1 MSEILERRKDNYE
14 KQEIHRR
21 SMIAAV
27 KRLHKAGQK
36 AKEIADYLGIPESKV
51 KKILFDR

>member
-1 MSEILERRKDNYE
+1 MADIIERRKTETDN
-14 KQEIHRR
+14 QIHRR

-36 AKEIADYLGIPESKV
+36 AKEIADYLGIPESTV
-51 KKILFDR
+51 RKILFKK

>member
-1 MSEILERRKDNYE
+1 MADIIERRKTETDN
-14 KQEIHRR
+14 QIHRR

-36 AKEIADYLGIPESKV
+36 TKEIADYLGIPESTV
-51 KKILFDR
+51 RKILFEK

>member
-1 MSEILERRKDNYE
+1 MADIIERRKTENN
-14 KQEIHRR
+14 QIHRR

-51 KKILFDR
+51 RKILFEK